1 MGTPPVK
8 WSEAISSKRSMGNL
22 PMFQSEAIAPKRS
35 MGNLPMFRSEA
46 IFIFTKPHVA
56 RIKPS
61 QAAIRIRPNFQL

>member
-8 WSEAISSKRSMGNL
+8 WSEAISS
-22 PMFQSEAIAPKRS
+22 KRS